1 MAQTSLPFK
10 VGETI
15 EVRSFEGGYRGAWFR
30 CKILNIYTKEEKL
43 FYSLKYLDYDDEEI
57 HHTQVYQLFENEE
70 KEWLMVRPSYPPH
83 YQERKVRKIEA
94 DQAPLVVVHGS
105 WKVGDLVDWWKD
117 DCFWCAIVLAAK
129 MKEPLQI
136 ELFPP
141 PLGEGETYAALHKD
155 VRPTLDWSLEDGWT
169 VPSKDG
175 RKSQSVKLVKRE
187 KGVDHVPQD
196 VCQTGKEQT
205 EKAKRQK
212 TERAKKKTERA
223 KKQTTERHTQQTTE
237 RSTQQKT
244 EGDMQ
249 QQVEGIGE
257 IRQNI
262 DESDSVEA
270 AVYDL
275 EELIVRIE
283 WIKKMLSPDV
293 GEGSTWKYQD
303 YRPSSKGM

>member
-1 MAQTSLPFK
+1 MMMKRYITHKS
-10 VGETI
+10 I
-15 EVRSFEGGYRGAWFR
+15 N
-30 CKILNIYTKEEKL
+30 C
-43 FYSLKYLDYDDEEI
+43 
-57 HHTQVYQLFENEE
+57 FENEE

-212 TERAKKKTERA
+212 TEREPRRRQREPRSRRQRGTRNRTGPREKHAAEDRG
-223 KKQTTERHTQQTTE
+223 RHAAA
-237 RSTQQKT
+237 SL
-244 EGDMQ
+244 G
-249 QQVEGIGE
+249 GE
-257 IRQNI
+257 TA
-262 DESDSVEA
+262 SDV
-270 AVYDL
+270 
-275 EELIVRIE
+275 
-283 WIKKMLSPDV
+283 
-293 GEGSTWKYQD
+293 
-303 YRPSSKGM
+303 